1 MSELQLTEAQEKAL
15 YQANIRLTILYLLPD
30 ICEALMQDI
39 MDYRKK
45 AGVKGMK
52 YEQKMYWKAFFK
64 DCYNLRKVMKTSP
77 EQVRSAFA
85 DSCDLLQT
93 LILAA
98 IDRCGDTDAPLM
110 FRFIEYVESF
120 PSKRGIEIND

>member
-45 AGVKGMK
+45 
-52 YEQKMYWKAFFK
+52 
-64 DCYNLRKVMKTSP
+64 L
-77 EQVRSAFA
+77 
-85 DSCDLLQT
+85 
-93 LILAA
+93 
-98 IDRCGDTDAPLM
+98 
-110 FRFIEYVESF
+110 
-120 PSKRGIEIND
+120 

>member
-1 MSELQLTEAQEKAL
+1 MQQLKLTASQKIVL

-39 MDYRKK
+39 LDLRKK

-52 YEQKMYWKAFFK
+52 FEQKKYWNAFFK
-64 DCYNLRKVMKTSP
+64 DSYNLRKVMKSSP
-77 EQVRSAFA
+77 EEIQSAFA
-85 DSCDLLQT
+85 DSCELLQT
-93 LILAA
+93 LLLAA
-98 IDRCGDTDAPLM
+98 IDRCGDADAPLM
-110 FRFIEYVESF
+110 FRFIDYVKSF

>member
-1 MSELQLTEAQEKAL
+1 MSELNLTKAQEKAL

-39 MDYRKK
+39 LDYRKK
-45 AGVKGMK
+45 AGVRGFI

-77 EQVRSAFA
+77 EEIQSAFS
-85 DSCDLLQT
+85 DSCEMIQT
-93 LILAA
+93 LILEKYEQTSLE
-98 IDRCGDTDAPLM
+98 DPEG
-110 FRFIEYVESF
+110 F
-120 PSKRGIEIND
+120 

>member
-1 MSELQLTEAQEKAL
+1 
-15 YQANIRLTILYLLPD
+15 
-30 ICEALMQDI
+30 
-39 MDYRKK
+39 
-45 AGVKGMK
+45 
-52 YEQKMYWKAFFK
+52 
-64 DCYNLRKVMKTSP
+64 MKTSP

-98 IDRCGDTDAPLM
+98 IDRCGDADAPLM
-110 FRFIEYVESF
+110 FRFIDYIESF